1 MQSSKNSIAMAIFC
15 PSLPSSNCIFRCRSS
30 NISSK
35 YQGESKELTI
45 ARSGVSTRSIS
56 SENGLSRR
64 DLVLIGLSSPLSMLL
79 PVTAITHAEEAV
91 KMGGE
96 ELKMGSM
103 VDAINAY
110 SYAYPLDLPPEKLV
124 FKWVESRKPERY
136 SSAAPLSP
144 DARLRIVSERVDLVD
159 NLVISVSIG
168 PPNSRFLT
176 SKDKKTWTAKDV
188 ADSVLSDKSAL
199 RVTSSQRLEES
210 SVLDAH
216 TTDIDGEPY
225 WYYEYL
231 VRKSPT
237 KIAEASKLYRH
248 YISSTAERDG
258 YLYTINASTLGKQ
271 WDMMGPVLERAVESF
286 RLLPP
291 TDSYVPPYKDPWRFW

>member
-1 MQSSKNSIAMAIFC
+1 MALLS
-15 PSLPSSNCIFRCRSS
+15 PSLSSPNYRNFMSN

-35 YQGESKELTI
+35 YHGESKELMI

-56 SENGLSRR
+56 SEEGLSRR

-79 PVTAITHAEEAV
+79 PVSSAVTYAEEAV
-91 KMGGE
+91 KMGAE

-103 VDAINAY
+103 VDDINAY
-110 SYAYPLDLPPEKLV
+110 SYAYPLEFPSEKLV

-144 DARLRIVSERVDLVD
+144 DARLRIVSERVDLID

-176 SKDKKTWTAKDV
+176 SKEKKTWTAKDV

-216 TTDIDGEPY
+216 ATDIDGEPY

-271 WDMMGPVLERAVESF
+271 WDMMGPVLERVVGSF